1 MAIFARLIFFFYYFL
16 VLDSHF
22 IYKHHLTF
30 VVGPLNSRVPTHDC
44 QKWVKIVA

>member
-1 MAIFARLIFFFYYFL
+1 MAIFARLIFFFFLLFFNGQYYP
-16 VLDSHF
+16 
-22 IYKHHLTF
+22 YYNLTF